1 MLDFNYNGLSKETYC
16 MNCHLNSSI
25 FWEKQFNEE
34 PLSAAKFKLKINKYS
49 ITRQMASCA

>member
-1 MLDFNYNGLSKETYC
+1 MLDFNYNGLSKETCC

-25 FWEKQFNEE
+25 FLEKQLNEE